1 MKNVLRRS
9 AQALASRRSVG
20 LLLLAILLLIRVWD
34 PRPLEEL
41 RLRSFDFFQTTSPRD
56 SAVRPVVIVDI
67 DENSLSAFGQWPWP
81 RTILADLLTRLYEWQ
96 AAAIA
101 FDVIFPEPDRSSLNE
116 AVKHFRDLDDDTRGR
131 LLHLPSNDEVFA
143 QAIGRGNVV
152 LGQAGINAFHPRSL
166 EKPPETAFATVGPD
180 PSPYLI
186 AFPYILRNLPKLEQA
201 AVGHGLISIRT
212 ERDGMVRR
220 VPIVMQAEDKIVPA
234 LTLDLLRVATG
245 SSTIMIRTDE
255 SGIQSVAVPGLELP
269 TDRNGRIWVYFGPHD
284 KARFVSAKDVVEGNV
299 APEIFAGKLVLVGT
313 SAIGLLD
320 VKTTPVLSAMPGVEV
335 HAQLLEAALTN
346 SLLVAPSYAIVVEM
360 IGALIGGVVLALLA
374 PAASVLMLFASAALA
389 AAAFVAASWI
399 LFSRYQMLFDA
410 TFPLIAT
417 LSVYMSMVLMGYFR
431 EQLDRRRIRSA
442 FAQYLSPTLVE
453 QLANSPQRLV
463 LGGEERVITVLFSD
477 VRGFT
482 TIAETYKDNPHGLTT
497 LMNRF
502 LTPLTNAIM
511 ARNGTID
518 KYMGDA
524 VMAFWNAPL
533 DDPAHESDACHAALD
548 MLERV
553 DALNQEREREASTSG
568 TRFVPI
574 KIGIGINTGRCTVGN
589 MGSDLRFQYT
599 VMGDSV
605 NLASRLEGQTKAYGL
620 PILIGS
626 RTAAAVAEQFALLE
640 IDSIRV
646 KGKTEA
652 EVIYAIV
659 GRADVAASPEFRSL
673 QDHWAMLRVCYRKQ
687 DWTGALKMIDLCRCE
702 CERLGLV
709 GLIDAYADPRV
720 GRCIHGRDKVA
731 AVLRDAGS
739 RWSRSGALR
748 RPNRLPCVV
757 A

>member
-20 LLLLAILLLIRVWD
+20 LLLLVVLLLIRVWD

-41 RLRSFDFFQTTSPRD
+41 RLRSFDFFQTTSPRN

-67 DENSLSAFGQWPWP
+67 DESSLSAFGQWPWP

-284 KARFVSAKDVVEGNV
+284 KAKFVSAKDVVEGNV

-360 IGALIGGVVLALLA
+360 IGALIGGGVLALLA

-709 GLIDAYADPRV
+709 GLIDAYADRI
-720 GRCIHGRDKVA
+720 RR
-731 AVLRDAGS
+731 LEQ
-739 RWSRSGALR
+739 RSPTPEWDGVFTAETK
-748 RPNRLPCVV
+748 
-757 A
+757 

>member
-1 MKNVLRRS
+1 
-9 AQALASRRSVG
+9 
-20 LLLLAILLLIRVWD
+20 IRVWD

-67 DENSLSAFGQWPWP
+67 DESSLSAFGQWPWP

-299 APEIFAGKLVLVGT
+299 APERFAGKLVLVGT

-360 IGALIGGVVLALLA
+360 IGALIGGGVLALLA

-553 DALNQEREREASTSG
+553 EVLNHEREREAQVAG
-568 TRFVPI
+568 TRLVPI
-574 KIGIGINTGRCTVGN
+574 RIGIGINTGRCTVGN
-589 MGSDLRFQYT
+589 MG
-599 VMGDSV
+599 
-605 NLASRLEGQTKAYGL
+605 
-620 PILIGS
+620 
-626 RTAAAVAEQFALLE
+626 
-640 IDSIRV
+640 
-646 KGKTEA
+646 
-652 EVIYAIV
+652 
-659 GRADVAASPEFRSL
+659 
-673 QDHWAMLRVCYRKQ
+673 
-687 DWTGALKMIDLCRCE
+687 
-702 CERLGLV
+702 
-709 GLIDAYADPRV
+709 
-720 GRCIHGRDKVA
+720 
-731 AVLRDAGS
+731 
-739 RWSRSGALR
+739 
-748 RPNRLPCVV
+748 
-757 A
+757 

>member
-1 MKNVLRRS
+1 MKNMILRS
-9 AQALASRRSVG
+9 AHALSSRRSIG
-20 LLLLAILLLIRVWD
+20 LSLLVVLLAIRVWD

-67 DENSLSAFGQWPWP
+67 DESSLSAFGQWPWP

-360 IGALIGGVVLALLA
+360 IGALIGGGVLALLA

-626 RTAAAVAEQFALLE
+626 RTAAAVAGQFALLE

-709 GLIDAYADPRV
+709 GLIDAYADRI
-720 GRCIHGRDKVA
+720 RR
-731 AVLRDAGS
+731 LEQ
-739 RWSRSGALR
+739 RSPTPEWDGVFTAETK
-748 RPNRLPCVV
+748 
-757 A
+757 

>member
-1 MKNVLRRS
+1 MV
-9 AQALASRRSVG
+9 
-20 LLLLAILLLIRVWD
+20 LLAIRVWD

-41 RLRSFDFFQTTSPRD
+41 RLRSFDFFQTTSPRN

-67 DENSLSAFGQWPWP
+67 DESSLSAFGQWPWP

-131 LLHLPSNDEVFA
+131 LLHLPSNDDVFA

-284 KARFVSAKDVVEGNV
+284 KAKFVSAKDVVEGNV

-687 DWTGALKMIDLCRCE
+687 DWTGALKMIDLCHCE

-709 GLIDAYADPRV
+709 GLIDAYADRM
-720 GRCIHGRDKVA
+720 RR
-731 AVLRDAGS
+731 LEQ
-739 RWSRSGALR
+739 RSPTPEWDGVFTAETK
-748 RPNRLPCVV
+748 
-757 A
+757 

>member
-299 APEIFAGKLVLVGT
+299 APERFAGKLVLVGT

-687 DWTGALKMIDLCRCE
+687 DWTGALKMIDLCHCE

-709 GLIDAYADPRV
+709 GLIDAYADRM
-720 GRCIHGRDKVA
+720 RR
-731 AVLRDAGS
+731 LEQ
-739 RWSRSGALR
+739 RSPTPEWDGVFTAETK
-748 RPNRLPCVV
+748 
-757 A
+757 

>member
-67 DENSLSAFGQWPWP
+67 DESSLSAFGQWPWP

-166 EKPPETAFATVGPD
+166 EKPPETAVATVGPD

-374 PAASVLMLFASAALA
+374 PAASALMLFASAALA

-659 GRADVAASPEFRSL
+659 GRADVAASPEFKSL
-673 QDHWAMLRVCYRKQ
+673 QDHWAMLRVCYLKQ

-709 GLIDAYADPRV
+709 GLIDGYADRI
-720 GRCIHGRDKVA
+720 RR
-731 AVLRDAGS
+731 LEQ
-739 RWSRSGALR
+739 RSPTPEWDGVFTAETK
-748 RPNRLPCVV
+748 
-757 A
+757 

>member
-1 MKNVLRRS
+1 MKNMFLRS
-9 AQALASRRSVG
+9 AHALSSRRSIG
-20 LLLLAILLLIRVWD
+20 LSLLVVLLAIRVWD

-67 DENSLSAFGQWPWP
+67 DESSLSAFGQWPWP

-360 IGALIGGVVLALLA
+360 IGALIGGGVLALLA

-626 RTAAAVAEQFALLE
+626 RTAAAVAAQFALLE

-709 GLIDAYADPRV
+709 GLIDAYADRI
-720 GRCIHGRDKVA
+720 RR
-731 AVLRDAGS
+731 LEQ
-739 RWSRSGALR
+739 RSPTPEWDGVFTAETK
-748 RPNRLPCVV
+748 
-757 A
+757 

>member
-67 DENSLSAFGQWPWP
+67 DESSLSAFGQWPWP

-360 IGALIGGVVLALLA
+360 IGALIGGGVLALLA

-709 GLIDAYADPRV
+709 GLIDAYADRM
-720 GRCIHGRDKVA
+720 RR
-731 AVLRDAGS
+731 LEQ
-739 RWSRSGALR
+739 RSPTPEWDGVFTAETK
-748 RPNRLPCVV
+748 
-757 A
+757 

>member
-67 DENSLSAFGQWPWP
+67 DESSLSAFGQWPWP

-299 APEIFAGKLVLVGT
+299 APERFAGKLVLVGT

-709 GLIDAYADPRV
+709 GLIDAYADRM
-720 GRCIHGRDKVA
+720 RR
-731 AVLRDAGS
+731 LEQ
-739 RWSRSGALR
+739 RSPTPEWDGVFTAETK
-748 RPNRLPCVV
+748 
-757 A
+757 

>member
-67 DENSLSAFGQWPWP
+67 DESSLSAFGQWPWP

-284 KARFVSAKDVVEGNV
+284 KARFVSVKDVVEGNV
-299 APEIFAGKLVLVGT
+299 APERFAGKLVLVGT

-687 DWTGALKMIDLCRCE
+687 DWTGALKMIDLCHCE

-709 GLIDAYADPRV
+709 GLIDAYADRM
-720 GRCIHGRDKVA
+720 RR
-731 AVLRDAGS
+731 LEQ
-739 RWSRSGALR
+739 RSPTPEWDGVFTAETK
-748 RPNRLPCVV
+748 
-757 A
+757 

>member
-1 MKNVLRRS
+1 
-9 AQALASRRSVG
+9 
-20 LLLLAILLLIRVWD
+20 
-34 PRPLEEL
+34 
-41 RLRSFDFFQTTSPRD
+41 
-56 SAVRPVVIVDI
+56 VIVDI
-67 DENSLSAFGQWPWP
+67 DESSLSAFGQWPWP

-131 LLHLPSNDEVFA
+131 LLHLPSNDDVFA

-299 APEIFAGKLVLVGT
+299 APERFAGKLVLVGT

-360 IGALIGGVVLALLA
+360 IGALIGGGVLALLA

-553 DALNQEREREASTSG
+553 DALNQEREREASTTG

-709 GLIDAYADPRV
+709 GLIDAYADRI
-720 GRCIHGRDKVA
+720 RR
-731 AVLRDAGS
+731 LEQ
-739 RWSRSGALR
+739 RSPTPEWDGVFTAETK
-748 RPNRLPCVV
+748 
-757 A
+757 

>member
-1 MKNVLRRS
+1 MKNMFLRS
-9 AQALASRRSVG
+9 AHALSSRRSIG
-20 LLLLAILLLIRVWD
+20 LSLLVVLLAIRVWD

-67 DENSLSAFGQWPWP
+67 DESSLSAFGQWPWP

-299 APEIFAGKLVLVGT
+299 APERFAGKLVLVGT

-360 IGALIGGVVLALLA
+360 IGALIGGGVLALLA

-626 RTAAAVAEQFALLE
+626 RTAAAVAGQFALLE

-687 DWTGALKMIDLCRCE
+687 DWTGALKMIELCRCE

-709 GLIDAYADPRV
+709 GLIDAYADRI
-720 GRCIHGRDKVA
+720 RR
-731 AVLRDAGS
+731 LEQ
-739 RWSRSGALR
+739 RSPTPEWDGVFTAETK
-748 RPNRLPCVV
+748 
-757 A
+757 

>member
-67 DENSLSAFGQWPWP
+67 DESSLSAFGQWPWP

-180 PSPYLI
+180 PTPYLI

-299 APEIFAGKLVLVGT
+299 APERFAGKLVLVGT

-360 IGALIGGVVLALLA
+360 IGALIGGGVLALLA

-389 AAAFVAASWI
+389 AGAFVAASWI

-709 GLIDAYADPRV
+709 GLIDAYADRM
-720 GRCIHGRDKVA
+720 RR
-731 AVLRDAGS
+731 LEQ
-739 RWSRSGALR
+739 RSPTPEWDGVFTAETK
-748 RPNRLPCVV
+748 
-757 A
+757 

>member
-67 DENSLSAFGQWPWP
+67 DESSLSAFGQWPWP

-709 GLIDAYADPRV
+709 GLIDAYADRI
-720 GRCIHGRDKVA
+720 RR
-731 AVLRDAGS
+731 LEQ
-739 RWSRSGALR
+739 RSPTPEWDGVFTAETK
-748 RPNRLPCVV
+748 
-757 A
+757 

>member
-1 MKNVLRRS
+1 MKNMFLRL
-9 AQALASRRSVG
+9 AHALSSRRSIG
-20 LLLLAILLLIRVWD
+20 LSLLVVLLAIRVWD

-67 DENSLSAFGQWPWP
+67 DESSLSAFGQWPWP

-131 LLHLPSNDEVFA
+131 LLHLPSNDDVFA

-360 IGALIGGVVLALLA
+360 IGALIGGGVLALLA

-482 TIAETYKDNPHGLTT
+482 TIAETCKDNPHGLTT

-518 KYMGDA
+518 KYMGDS

-709 GLIDAYADPRV
+709 GLIDAYADRI
-720 GRCIHGRDKVA
+720 RR
-731 AVLRDAGS
+731 LEQ
-739 RWSRSGALR
+739 RSPTPEWDGVFTAETK
-748 RPNRLPCVV
+748 
-757 A
+757 

>member
-1 MKNVLRRS
+1 MKNMFLRS
-9 AQALASRRSVG
+9 AHALSSRRSIG
-20 LLLLAILLLIRVWD
+20 LSLLVVLLAIRVWD

-67 DENSLSAFGQWPWP
+67 DESSLSAFGQWPWP

-299 APEIFAGKLVLVGT
+299 APERFAGKLVLVGT

-360 IGALIGGVVLALLA
+360 IGALIGGGVLALLA

-518 KYMGDA
+518 KYMGDS

-626 RTAAAVAEQFALLE
+626 RTAAAVAEQFALFE

-659 GRADVAASPEFRSL
+659 GRANVAASPEFRSL

-709 GLIDAYADPRV
+709 GLIDAYADRI
-720 GRCIHGRDKVA
+720 RR
-731 AVLRDAGS
+731 LEQ
-739 RWSRSGALR
+739 RSPTPEWDGVFTAETK
-748 RPNRLPCVV
+748 
-757 A
+757 

>member
-41 RLRSFDFFQTTSPRD
+41 RLRSFDFFQTISPRN

-67 DENSLSAFGQWPWP
+67 DESSLIAFGQWPWP

-152 LGQAGINAFHPRSL
+152 LGQAGHQCDPSAFTREAPRNGVL
-166 EKPPETAFATVGPD
+166 PPLGPD

-186 AFPYILRNLPKLEQA
+186 AFPYMLRNLPKLEQA

-245 SSTIMIRTDE
+245 SSTILIRTDE

-299 APEIFAGKLVLVGT
+299 APERFAGKLVVVGT

-360 IGALIGGVVLALLA
+360 IGALIGGGVLALLA

-709 GLIDAYADPRV
+709 GLIDAYADRI
-720 GRCIHGRDKVA
+720 RR
-731 AVLRDAGS
+731 LEQ
-739 RWSRSGALR
+739 RSPTPEWDGVFTAETK
-748 RPNRLPCVV
+748 
-757 A
+757 

>member
-1 MKNVLRRS
+1 MFLRS
-9 AQALASRRSVG
+9 AHALSSRRSIG
-20 LLLLAILLLIRVWD
+20 LSLLVVLLAIRVWD

-67 DENSLSAFGQWPWP
+67 DESSLSAFGQWPWP

-299 APEIFAGKLVLVGT
+299 APERFAGKLVVVGT

-360 IGALIGGVVLALLA
+360 IGALIGGGVLALLA

-709 GLIDAYADPRV
+709 G
-720 GRCIHGRDKVA
+720 
-731 AVLRDAGS
+731 
-739 RWSRSGALR
+739 
-748 RPNRLPCVV
+748 
-757 A
+757 

>member
-67 DENSLSAFGQWPWP
+67 DESSLSAFGQWPWP

-166 EKPPETAFATVGPD
+166 EKPPETAVATVGPD

-389 AAAFVAASWI
+389 AGAFVAASWI

-687 DWTGALKMIDLCRCE
+687 DWTGALKMIDLCHCE

-709 GLIDAYADPRV
+709 GLIDAYADRM
-720 GRCIHGRDKVA
+720 RR
-731 AVLRDAGS
+731 LEQ
-739 RWSRSGALR
+739 RSPTPEWDGVFTAETK
-748 RPNRLPCVV
+748 
-757 A
+757 

>member
-299 APEIFAGKLVLVGT
+299 APERFAGKLVLVGT

-360 IGALIGGVVLALLA
+360 IGALIGGGVLALLA

-659 GRADVAASPEFRSL
+659 GRADVAAGPEFRSL

-709 GLIDAYADPRV
+709 GLIDAYADRM
-720 GRCIHGRDKVA
+720 RR
-731 AVLRDAGS
+731 LEQ
-739 RWSRSGALR
+739 RSPTPEWDGVFTAETK
-748 RPNRLPCVV
+748 
-757 A
+757 

>member
-1 MKNVLRRS
+1 MKNMFLRS
-9 AQALASRRSVG
+9 AHALSSRRSIG
-20 LLLLAILLLIRVWD
+20 LSLLVVLLAIRVWD

-67 DENSLSAFGQWPWP
+67 DESSLSAFGQWPWP

-131 LLHLPSNDEVFA
+131 LLHLPSNDDVFA

-299 APEIFAGKLVLVGT
+299 APERFAGKLVLVGT

-360 IGALIGGVVLALLA
+360 IGALIGGGVLALLA

-709 GLIDAYADPRV
+709 GLIDAYADRI
-720 GRCIHGRDKVA
+720 RR
-731 AVLRDAGS
+731 LEQ
-739 RWSRSGALR
+739 RSPTPEWDGVFTAETK
-748 RPNRLPCVV
+748 
-757 A
+757 

>member
-389 AAAFVAASWI
+389 AGAFVAASWI

-687 DWTGALKMIDLCRCE
+687 DWTGALKMIDLCHCE

-709 GLIDAYADPRV
+709 GLIDAYADRM
-720 GRCIHGRDKVA
+720 RR
-731 AVLRDAGS
+731 LEQ
-739 RWSRSGALR
+739 RSPTPEWDGVFTAETK
-748 RPNRLPCVV
+748 
-757 A
+757 